1 MCSCSYGPAYR
12 ITTCRGKKERFAGSR
27 YVHVGVLCIRV
38 KGNFNFTSFFPDGF
52 CLAGES
58 DV

>member
-1 MCSCSYGPAYR
+1 VGELS
-12 ITTCRGKKERFAGSR
+12 TTCRKRRRRVSGSR
-27 YVHVGVLCIRV
+27 YVDVGVLCIRV